1 MRKIALLMML
11 AVLLGGFASEASAFS
26 WQGFKARIGLGD
38 DVKEMDKTGD
48 DFGIEAREMGQEQ
61 GQLQNRERMERG
73 VRAINQ
79 NSYYRSVIA
88 EIGYERICLEVESED
103 TEEEYTLVRGAEQLR
118 FEEGCN
124 NGDFKARIRE
134 QAFEHLIIGLEKN
147 DQAILADIYRE
158 GGIDVPWRVK
168 LKAFMKCRL
177 SDLC

>member
-1 MRKIALLMML
+1 MRKIALLLML
-11 AVLLGGFASEASAFS
+11 AILAGGFASEASAFS

-38 DVKEMDKTGD
+38 DVKEMEKTGD
-48 DFGIEAREMGQEQ
+48 GPGSEVREMTQEQ
-61 GQLQNRERMERG
+61 RQTRNREIMERG
-73 VRAINQ
+73 VRAINR

-88 EIGYERICLEVESED
+88 EIGYERICLRVESQN
-103 TEEEYTLVRGAEQLR
+103 TEEEYTLVRGEEQLG

-124 NGDFKARIRE
+124 DGEFKAKIRE

-168 LKAFMKCRL
+168 LKAFRKCLL
-177 SDLC
+177 SDVC